1 MTNTIT
7 IKVNNLGGVT
17 SQLPVTIKNLPTL
30 VSGTLKLEGL
40 TNIDSTQEENGSTL
54 IYNSVT
60 GKWVAVPLNVD
71 GGNF

>member
-7 IKVNNLGGVT
+7 VKLNDMGGLT
-17 SQLPVTIKNLPTL
+17 SQLPVTIKNTPTL

-40 TNIDSTQEENGSTL
+40 TNIDTTQEENGSTL
-54 IYNSVT
+54 LYDSIT
-60 GKWVAVPLNVD
+60 GNWVASPLNVD